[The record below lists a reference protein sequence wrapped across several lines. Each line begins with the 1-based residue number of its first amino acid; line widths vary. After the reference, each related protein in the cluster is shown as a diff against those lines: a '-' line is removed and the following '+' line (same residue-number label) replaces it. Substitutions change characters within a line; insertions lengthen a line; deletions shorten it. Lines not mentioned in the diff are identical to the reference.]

1 MTCLIDRDEEC
12 LGGYKGCPREKGEDD
27 DTV

>member
-1 MTCLIDRDEEC
+1 MTCIIDRDEEC
-12 LGGYKGCPREKGEDD
+12 LGGCKGCPREKGEDD